1 MYMLGGK
8 LDKTRYTENKKETK
22 RTSLNLEKENIT
34 FLEQNGK
41 NRSQTANKVL
51 KKIREN
57 PELQKQVIK

>member
-1 MYMLGGK
+1 MLGGQIDMTEYSEK
-8 LDKTRYTENKKETK
+8 KTETR